1 MKKYVR
7 KIIAIFLIINI
18 LLSYMNVGVFKLFAA
33 EDISAIFSQI
43 DINFIDPETQ
53 DVVDGV
59 NVGELARM
67 QISLGVASN
76 IDTDSTSIRIDLS
89 NDNFYFTSFTPNGD
103 SDGATYSVTVE
114 DSTQGTKTLTAVLHI
129 DADGTRYITIDDLVQ
144 GSTVHLSLDGYF
156 KDTVTPN
163 EKLSVSVGGQEY
175 ASISATNV
183 ANKITV
189 DNSKTVSTD
198 KISYHKGNTQDLSS
212 NFPITYGISANVMI
226 PDAWA
231 DTETL
236 KNLTIDDTLSFPAS
250 MYIENSG
257 SVDLSNFI
265 GLGTNSVLTISDFSP
280 VLSSDETKIVGI
292 KLNKVLTSTD
302 IDTYLAN
309 GEEISLKYNDNLV
322 IEGDGTISNTLSTS
336 YESTNFTGSANPVT
350 KTTTIDETTGADFEN
365 TTKKLSD
372 GGINSNTASGGPG
385 WFSGYLIEGDE
396 ITYKISTTNTGDE
409 IGNVKLTDVIPTGTV
424 LVEAKSDNTT
434 DINSSA
440 TVTIDGEEKN
450 AVIWS
455 FSNVPAGQTVTATI
469 RIKITDNSDFTL
481 VNNLYKDEDYTKIE
495 TTGPEL
501 QVNKKRPNLE
511 ISKSA
516 ESSGGEF
523 SNPGDSIS
531 YTITV
536 KNSGTETITTSV
548 TDSLPDSLENIIC
561 TDQDNAVIE
570 NGTITWN
577 NVTLD
582 IGESITYNV
591 TGTVKEG
598 TTGSI
603 TNTATA
609 DKNGEYEKNATV
621 TTEVFDETVVL
632 NNTTISKIVNKA
644 NVNTGDSVSYNI
656 QLKNTGKKY
665 NLADITGEKIV
676 VTDVIPDGITYS
688 SGAYYLLPNDST
700 QYTEGITYDEIT
712 KTITWE
718 LDSSIYNEFSSNAVV
733 NLYIPCT
740 VTQESSEDQDIIINN
755 KASSTTL
762 NKETNEVPITILK
775 SSGLEIEKYV
785 DKVYD
790 NTNKDNLLYEN
801 KTGSNKEQINI
812 DFQEGYLAI
821 YKVKISNSAKTDI
834 TLDSTNGT
842 FTDEIQQLSSIN
854 SDGSIIVNVY
864 DSEGNKYGDSVT
876 TYAYDGKS
884 FTINLSGRTIKAKDY
899 IVLSYELQGATNG
912 VSKAT
917 NKISNN
923 TLESS
928 SQDLINKPE
937 MNKSVAI
944 VDKQTDWQDASWNNN
959 SLQTYLSNLEF
970 KDTANVS
977 ATSLENKYLIYKI
990 HSGTGENLVDKYTVT
1005 DTISNNLNFVKD
1017 ITTYNYS
1024 GLLGTGPVFAIY
1036 RNDSYSWGSTT
1047 SGMINFQASPKISID
1062 DTGKKLNIE
1071 FNLTSYSATSTSFD
1085 IYYLVEV
1092 DQTKLQEMITNIENG
1107 IDIDSIDLLNEANVK
1122 STNVDESGKP
1132 LIDFTDDTKVNVN
1145 DGILYPGIEKEYT
1158 GFFGSGETKVDS
1170 EGNVQ
1175 LSTGSANAG
1184 ANLVWQVTVDNADK
1198 DSAKSMRNYTV
1209 NDILPGIYEFDARF
1223 LDDTYTGA
1231 KYYPSIVIY
1240 KKDGSEKKSWKG
1252 KDFILPTGY
1261 ENSNELTWNFE
1272 GEDYYLD
1279 PGEKMV
1285 IKFSTKVKSAGSY
1298 GAFLNTARLTTTSE
1312 FTKEN
1317 IGNGVQISDK
1327 TIENTDFA
1335 NVYSYMTTSYK
1346 EIEYNPD
1353 LYDASYEQPLLDTGI
1368 SKKDEN
1374 GILDNYVEGHQGELV
1389 KYTLNVKNESKV
1401 NIKDLAIID
1410 RLPYVGDIGV
1420 IAKYPRD
1427 SAFEVK
1433 WDSFIKAD
1441 IYDKDGN
1448 FSRTIDNNKVKITF
1462 SDEKNSTFEYGCK
1475 DWYGENDVATWTNE
1489 ANEQTVN
1496 VRFMID
1502 YNKDDNQTF
1511 LQPGENIKLT
1521 FYGRVPKYIQK
1532 TGNSNVAWNNFAYGY
1547 KAYNANT
1554 DLELSNLSIAEPAKV
1569 GVWVKENKVV
1579 NPGTIKINK
1588 TYNAGAGDTGEATV
1602 YLVLYKYNDNYDAFD
1617 PNSIEYEKY
1626 SSIVSINVEAN
1637 STNSYTFD
1645 NLPSGT
1651 KYKIYETD
1659 KYGNILD
1666 ANNNDWY
1673 TIEGQGTEVELI
1685 GGDLQE
1691 VNITDT
1697 ALEEFKGSIK
1707 INKKVFKYTGEE
1719 VTDGTYTF
1727 VLKDESGNYVYE
1739 KDGNIVKSKEFTS
1752 DAIIHTSAGKSRTI
1766 NNLDIGTYK
1775 IYEVNEDGTNVNYVE
1790 GIGYKV
1796 EFSPSNEVN
1805 ITRSDGNQEITATNT
1820 LDREPVNVSLQGKKY
1835 LENQTLSAEQFEFE
1849 LTQTDESKNET
1860 LDQEG
1865 NVIKYVAKNDADGD
1879 FKFDLQFNEVGE
1891 YYYKLNEVNDGN
1903 SKYIYDENIYF
1914 IKISVTE
1921 ESKVLVSNIEI
1932 LEGGTDISFNNEFLV
1947 EKISLQVEKV
1957 WNDNNNQDGKR
1968 PTNIQVQLKAD
1979 GVNYGEAV
1987 TLTAGLDNIW
1997 QEDELKYTWNDLIKY
2012 DNEREIVYTIEEINV
2027 PDGYNATY
2035 NTETTGKTIITNT
2048 HTPEVTT
2055 YEVEKVWSDNENQDG
2070 KRPENIIVQL
2080 KANGTNSG
2088 NAITLT
2094 AGEDKVWQENE
2105 LKYTWTALPKYENG
2119 TLITYTVEETSV
2131 IDGYSTTYN
2140 TETTGKT
2147 VITNTHTPEVTTY
2160 EVEKVWSDNNNQDG
2174 KRAESITVQLKAN
2187 GINNGEA
2194 VTLNYGDNNI
2204 WDADELKYVW
2214 SNLPKYAD
2222 GTLITY
2228 TVEEISVID
2237 GYTATYNTETTGKTV
2252 ITNTHTPEVTTYEV
2266 EKVWSDNDNQDGKRP
2281 ENITVQLKANGV
2293 NSGNAI
2299 TLAAGEDKVW
2309 QENELKY
2316 TWTDLP
2322 KYANGTEIIYTAQE
2336 TSVLNGY
2343 DVSYNT
2349 ETTGKTIITNTH
2361 TPETTTYEVEKVW
2374 LDNNNQDGK
2383 RPENIQV
2390 QLKANG
2396 VNIGSA
2402 ITLTSGEDEE
2412 WQENELKYTWTALPK
2427 YENGTLITYTVEEK
2441 SVIKGYNATYNTETT
2456 GKTIIIN
2463 MYETE
2468 KTQITVEKV
2477 WDDSND
2483 ENSKRPESIQVQ
2495 LKANSINS
2503 GGVVTLTAGEDK
2515 VWQENEL
2522 KYTWTN
2528 LPKYADGIEII
2539 YTVEEVSVPE
2549 GYEVNYN
2556 TETTGKTIITNK
2568 HTVLIDISGTKTW
2581 IDYNNADNTR
2591 PTSIKVNLMKNGVK
2605 EDSKEITAANNWKY
2619 SFTGLEKYDD
2629 ENNEI
2634 KYTITEEKI
2643 DGYESEINGYDI
2655 TNTYKAIIS
2664 IEGTK
2669 TWIDYDNKDNTR
2681 PESITVNLLKNGTKI
2696 KSKIVT
2702 ELDGWKYSFTE
2713 LEKYDDKN
2721 NAILYTVEEE
2731 NVDNYKSKVDGY
2743 NITNTYKAETSIEAT
2758 KTWVDHNNVDHTRPE
2773 SVTVNLL
2780 KDGVKIKSAILTD
2793 KNNWKYTFE
2802 NLEKYDQNNQE
2813 IKYSIE
2819 EENVN
2824 GYRSEINGYNITN
2837 TFIGRVTTSISGKK
2851 IWYDY
2856 NNIDNTRPES
2866 ITVNL
2871 LKDGV
2876 KIDSKIVTEEEN
2888 WEYVFTDLDKYNDND
2903 NEIKYTVTEDE
2914 VNGYKTE
2921 VEGYDII
2928 NTYVAKTSVEG
2939 KKIWIDDEN
2948 VNNTRPESITINLL
2962 KDGIKIKSKV
2972 ITEDN
2977 DWKYVFTNLVKYNE
2991 DGTEI
2996 SYTVAEDKVKGYT
3009 SKIDGTN
3016 IINTYIPIEENTE
3029 EKEDIKQ
3036 EIKEENKEEQKEE
3049 KHYSVK
3055 TGDNIIISFM
3065 TLIASIAIEFITRKI
3080 INNKSKNK

>member
-33 EDISAIFSQI
+33 EEISAIFSQI
-43 DINFIDPETQ
+43 DINFINPETQ
-53 DVVDGV
+53 DVIDGV

-103 SDGATYSVTVE
+103 EDGATYSVVVE

-129 DADGTRYITIDDLVQ
+129 DADGTRYITIDDLLQ
-144 GSTVHLSLDGYF
+144 GSTVYLSLDGYF

-175 ASISATNV
+175 ATISVKNV
-183 ANKITV
+183 ENKITI
-189 DNSKTVSTD
+189 DNSKTVSID
-198 KISYHKGNTQDLSS
+198 KITYHQGNTQDLSS
-212 NFPITYGISANVMI
+212 NFPITYGISANVNI

-236 KNLTIDDTLSFPAS
+236 QNLTIDDTLSFPDS

-265 GLGTNSVLTISDFSP
+265 GLGANSVLTISDFSP

-292 KLNKVLTSTD
+292 KLNRVLTSTD
-302 IDTYLAN
+302 IDKYLAN

-322 IEGDGTISNTLSTS
+322 IGGDGTISNTLSTS
-336 YESTNFTGSANPVT
+336 YESTNFTGRANPVT
-350 KTTTIDETTGADFEN
+350 KTTTIDETTGAKFEK
-365 TTKKLSD
+365 TTKKLAD
-372 GGINSNTASGGPG
+372 WGMNSNTGMGGAG
-385 WFSGYLIEGDE
+385 WFTGYLIEGDE
-396 ITYKISTTNTGDE
+396 IIYKISTTNTGDE
-409 IGNVKLTDVIPTGTV
+409 AGNVKLTDIIPTGTV
-424 LVEAKSDNTT
+424 LVEAKSDDTT

-450 AVIWS
+450 AVIWN
-455 FSNVPAGQTVTATI
+455 FSNVSAGQTVNATI
-469 RIKITDNSDFTL
+469 KVKITDNADFTL
-481 VNNLYKDEDYTKIE
+481 INNLYKDEDYTKIE

-501 QVNKKRPNLE
+501 PVNKKRPNLE

-523 SNPGDSIS
+523 SNPGDSVS

-548 TDSLPDSLENIIC
+548 TDNLPDSLENVIC
-561 TDQDNAVIE
+561 TDQDNAIIE
-570 NGTITWN
+570 NGIITWN

-609 DKNGEYEKNATV
+609 DKNGEYEKTATV

-665 NLADITGEKIV
+665 NLTDINGEKIV

-700 QYTEGITYDEIT
+700 QYTEGITYDETT

-718 LDSSIYNEFSSNAVV
+718 LNSSVYNQFLANAVV

-740 VTQESSEDQDIIINN
+740 VTQESSEEQDIVINN
-755 KASSTTL
+755 KAISSTL
-762 NKETNEVPITILK
+762 NKETNEVPVTILK

-790 NTNKDNLLYEN
+790 NTNKENLLYEN

-812 DFQEGYLAI
+812 DFEEGCLVV
-821 YKVKISNSAKTDI
+821 YKVKISNSSKTDI
-834 TLDSTNGT
+834 ILDSANGT
-842 FTDEIQQLSSIN
+842 FTDTIQQLTPLN
-854 SDGSIIVNVY
+854 SENGDYSIIVNVY
-864 DSEGNKYGDSVT
+864 DSTGNKYGDSIT
-876 TYAYDGKS
+876 TYAYNGNS
-884 FTINLSGRTIKAKDY
+884 FPIDLSGKTIKAKDY
-899 IVLSYELQGATNG
+899 IVLSYELKGATNG

-917 NKISNN
+917 NKISNDI
-923 TLESS
+923 LESS
-928 SQDLINKPE
+928 SQDLVNKPE
-937 MNKSVAI
+937 MSKSVAI
-944 VDKQTDWQDASWNNN
+944 IEKQTDWQDASWNNN
-959 SLQTYLSNLEF
+959 NLQEYLANLEF
-970 KDTANVS
+970 KDTANVA
-977 ATSLENKYLIYKI
+977 ATALENKYLLYKVT
-990 HSGTGENLVDKYTVT
+990 SETGDNYIDKYIVT
-1005 DTISNNLNFVKD
+1005 DTISDNLNFVKGV
-1017 ITTYNYS
+1017 TTYHNNQ
-1024 GLLGTGPVFAIY
+1024 LLGNGPVIAIY
-1036 RNDSYSWGSTT
+1036 ENRSFSWGGPFTY
-1047 SGMINFQASPKISID
+1047 MINYDGEPKATID
-1062 DTGKKLNIE
+1062 STGKTLNIE
-1071 FNLTSYSATSTSFD
+1071 FKLTETLVTANKFD

-1122 STNVDESGKP
+1122 STNVDENGNP
-1132 LIDFTDDTKVNVN
+1132 LIDFTDDTKINVN

-1158 GFFGSGETKVDS
+1158 GFFDSGETKVDS

-1209 NDILPGIYEFDARF
+1209 SDILPGIYEFDARF

-1252 KDFILPTGY
+1252 KDFILPTRD
-1261 ENSNELTWNFE
+1261 ENSNELTWKFKE
-1272 GEDYYLD
+1272 EDYYLD

-1298 GAFLNTARLTTTSE
+1298 GAFLNTARLTTSSE

-1317 IGNGVQISDK
+1317 IGNGVKISDK
-1327 TIENTDFA
+1327 TIESTAFA

-1353 LYDASYEQPLLDTGI
+1353 LYEASYEQPLLDTGI

-1374 GILDNYVEGHQGELV
+1374 GVLDNYVEGHQGEVV

-1401 NIKDLAIID
+1401 NIKNLVFID

-1420 IAKYPRD
+1420 IAQYPRD

-1433 WDSFIKAD
+1433 WDSFIKAE

-1475 DWYGENDVATWTNE
+1475 DWYGENDVANWTNE

-1521 FYGRVPKYIQK
+1521 FYGRVPKYIQE

-1554 DLELSNLSIAEPAKV
+1554 NLELSNLSIAEPAKV
-1569 GVWVKENKVV
+1569 GVWVKEDKVV
-1579 NPGTIKINK
+1579 NPGTIKVNK
-1588 TYNAGAGDTGEATV
+1588 SYNAGVEYTEDATV

-1617 PNSIEYEKY
+1617 PNSEEYEKY
-1626 SSIVSINVEAN
+1626 SSIVSINVGAN
-1637 STNSYTFD
+1637 ATSSYIFD

-1685 GGDLQE
+1685 GGDLKE
-1691 VNITDT
+1691 INITDT
-1697 ALEEFKGSIK
+1697 ALEEFNGSIK

-1719 VTDGTYTF
+1719 VTEGTYTF

-1739 KDGNIVKSKEFTS
+1739 KNGNIVKVKEFTS
-1752 DAIIHTSAGKSRTI
+1752 DAIIHITAGKSRTI
-1766 NNLDIGTYK
+1766 NNLDIGNYK

-1796 EFSPSNEVN
+1796 EFSPGNEVN
-1805 ITRSDGNQEITATNT
+1805 LIRANGNQEITATNT
-1820 LDREPVNVSLQGKKY
+1820 LDREPINVSLQGKKY
-1835 LENQTLSAEQFEFE
+1835 LKNQTLSAEQFEFE
-1849 LTQTDESKNET
+1849 LTQTDQSKNEV

-1865 NVIKYVAKNDADGD
+1865 NVIKYVAKNDENGD

-1891 YYYKLNEVNDGN
+1891 YYYKLNEVNAGN

-2055 YEVEKVWSDNENQDG
+2055 YEVEKVWSDNDNQDGKRPESIIVQLKANGTNSGSAVTLTAGEDKVWQENELKYTWTALPKYENGAEITYTVDEVSIPDGYTANINVTENKTQIINEYTPGMTSMTAEKVWSDNNNQDGKRPESITLQLKANGANSGNAITLTAGEDKLWQENELKYTWTNLPEYSDGEKIIYTVEEISVSDEYEVTYNTETARKTIITNTHTPEVTTYEVEKVWSDNENQDG
-2070 KRPENIIVQL
+2070 KRPENITVQL

-2119 TLITYTVEETSV
+2119 AEIIYTVEETSV
-2131 IDGYSTTYN
+2131 IDGYTATYN
-2140 TETTGKT
+2140 TETPGKT

-2174 KRAESITVQLKAN
+2174 KRPESITVQLKAN
-2187 GINNGEA
+2187 G
-2194 VTLNYGDNNI
+2194 T
-2204 WDADELKYVW
+2204 
-2214 SNLPKYAD
+2214 
-2222 GTLITY
+2222 
-2228 TVEEISVID
+2228 
-2237 GYTATYNTETTGKTV
+2237 
-2252 ITNTHTPEVTTYEV
+2252 
-2266 EKVWSDNDNQDGKRP
+2266 
-2281 ENITVQLKANGV
+2281 
-2293 NSGNAI
+2293 NSG
-2299 TLAAGEDKVW
+2299 
-2309 QENELKY
+2309 
-2316 TWTDLP
+2316 
-2322 KYANGTEIIYTAQE
+2322 
-2336 TSVLNGY
+2336 
-2343 DVSYNT
+2343 
-2349 ETTGKTIITNTH
+2349 
-2361 TPETTTYEVEKVW
+2361 
-2374 LDNNNQDGK
+2374 
-2383 RPENIQV
+2383 
-2390 QLKANG
+2390 
-2396 VNIGSA
+2396 SA
-2402 ITLTSGEDEE
+2402 
-2412 WQENELKYTWTALPK
+2412 
-2427 YENGTLITYTVEEK
+2427 
-2441 SVIKGYNATYNTETT
+2441 
-2456 GKTIIIN
+2456 
-2463 MYETE
+2463 
-2468 KTQITVEKV
+2468 
-2477 WDDSND
+2477 
-2483 ENSKRPESIQVQ
+2483 
-2495 LKANSINS
+2495 
-2503 GGVVTLTAGEDK
+2503 VTLTAGEDK
-2515 VWQENEL
+2515 VW
-2522 KYTWTN
+2522 
-2528 LPKYADGIEII
+2528 
-2539 YTVEEVSVPE
+2539 
-2549 GYEVNYN
+2549 
-2556 TETTGKTIITNK
+2556 
-2568 HTVLIDISGTKTW
+2568 H
-2581 IDYNNADNTR
+2581 
-2591 PTSIKVNLMKNGVK
+2591 
-2605 EDSKEITAANNWKY
+2605 
-2619 SFTGLEKYDD
+2619 
-2629 ENNEI
+2629 
-2634 KYTITEEKI
+2634 
-2643 DGYESEINGYDI
+2643 
-2655 TNTYKAIIS
+2655 
-2664 IEGTK
+2664 
-2669 TWIDYDNKDNTR
+2669 
-2681 PESITVNLLKNGTKI
+2681 
-2696 KSKIVT
+2696 
-2702 ELDGWKYSFTE
+2702 
-2713 LEKYDDKN
+2713 
-2721 NAILYTVEEE
+2721 
-2731 NVDNYKSKVDGY
+2731 
-2743 NITNTYKAETSIEAT
+2743 
-2758 KTWVDHNNVDHTRPE
+2758 
-2773 SVTVNLL
+2773 
-2780 KDGVKIKSAILTD
+2780 
-2793 KNNWKYTFE
+2793 
-2802 NLEKYDQNNQE
+2802 
-2813 IKYSIE
+2813 
-2819 EENVN
+2819 
-2824 GYRSEINGYNITN
+2824 
-2837 TFIGRVTTSISGKK
+2837 
-2851 IWYDY
+2851 
-2856 NNIDNTRPES
+2856 
-2866 ITVNL
+2866 
-2871 LKDGV
+2871 
-2876 KIDSKIVTEEEN
+2876 
-2888 WEYVFTDLDKYNDND
+2888 
-2903 NEIKYTVTEDE
+2903 
-2914 VNGYKTE
+2914 
-2921 VEGYDII
+2921 
-2928 NTYVAKTSVEG
+2928 
-2939 KKIWIDDEN
+2939 
-2948 VNNTRPESITINLL
+2948 
-2962 KDGIKIKSKV
+2962 
-2972 ITEDN
+2972 
-2977 DWKYVFTNLVKYNE
+2977 
-2991 DGTEI
+2991 
-2996 SYTVAEDKVKGYT
+2996 
-3009 SKIDGTN
+3009 
-3016 IINTYIPIEENTE
+3016 
-3029 EKEDIKQ
+3029 
-3036 EIKEENKEEQKEE
+3036 
-3049 KHYSVK
+3049 
-3055 TGDNIIISFM
+3055 
-3065 TLIASIAIEFITRKI
+3065 
-3080 INNKSKNK
+3080 

>member
-18 LLSYMNVGVFKLFAA
+18 LLSYMNVGIFKLFAA
-33 EDISAIFSQI
+33 EEISAIFSQI
-43 DINFIDPETQ
+43 DINFINPETQ
-53 DVVDGV
+53 DVIDGV

-103 SDGATYSVTVE
+103 EDGATYSVVVE

-129 DADGTRYITIDDLVQ
+129 DADGTRYITIDDLLQ
-144 GSTVHLSLDGYF
+144 GSTVYLSLDGYF

-175 ASISATNV
+175 ATISVKNV
-183 ANKITV
+183 ENKITI
-189 DNSKTVSTD
+189 DNSKTVSID
-198 KISYHKGNTQDLSS
+198 KITYHQGNTQDLSS
-212 NFPITYGISANVMI
+212 NFPITYGISANVNI

-236 KNLTIDDTLSFPAS
+236 QNLTIDDTLSFPDS

-265 GLGTNSVLTISDFSP
+265 GLGANSVLTISDFSP

-292 KLNKVLTSTD
+292 KLNRVLTSTD
-302 IDTYLAN
+302 IDKYLAN

-322 IEGDGTISNTLSTS
+322 IGGDGTISNTLSTS
-336 YESTNFTGSANPVT
+336 YESTNFTGRANPVT
-350 KTTTIDETTGADFEN
+350 KTTTIDETTGAKFEK
-365 TTKKLSD
+365 TTKKLAD
-372 GGINSNTASGGPG
+372 WGMNSNTGMGGAG
-385 WFSGYLIEGDE
+385 WFTGYLIEGDE
-396 ITYKISTTNTGDE
+396 IIYKISTTNTGDE
-409 IGNVKLTDVIPTGTV
+409 AGNVKLTDIIPTGTV
-424 LVEAKSDNTT
+424 LVEAKSDDTT

-450 AVIWS
+450 AVIWN
-455 FSNVPAGQTVTATI
+455 FSNVSAGQTVNATI
-469 RIKITDNSDFTL
+469 KVKITDNADFTL
-481 VNNLYKDEDYTKIE
+481 INNLYKDEDYTKIE

-501 QVNKKRPNLE
+501 PVNKKRPNLE

-523 SNPGDSIS
+523 SNPGDSVS

-548 TDSLPDSLENIIC
+548 TDNLPDSLENVIC
-561 TDQDNAVIE
+561 TDQDNAIIE
-570 NGTITWN
+570 NGIITWN

-591 TGTVKEG
+591 TGTVKAG

-609 DKNGEYEKNATV
+609 DKNGEYEKTATV

-665 NLADITGEKIV
+665 NLTDINGEKIV

-700 QYTEGITYDEIT
+700 QYTEGITYDETT

-718 LDSSIYNEFSSNAVV
+718 LNSSVYNQFLANAVV

-740 VTQESSEDQDIIINN
+740 VTQESSEEQDIVINN
-755 KASSTTL
+755 KAISSTL
-762 NKETNEVPITILK
+762 NKETNEVPVTILK

-790 NTNKDNLLYEN
+790 NTNKENLLYEN

-812 DFQEGYLAI
+812 DFEEGCLVV
-821 YKVKISNSAKTDI
+821 YKVKISNSSKTDI
-834 TLDSTNGT
+834 ILDSANGT
-842 FTDEIQQLSSIN
+842 FTDTIQQLTPLN
-854 SDGSIIVNVY
+854 SENGDYSIIVNVY
-864 DSEGNKYGDSVT
+864 DSTGNKYGDSIT
-876 TYAYDGKS
+876 TYAYNGNS
-884 FTINLSGRTIKAKDY
+884 FPIDLSGKTIKAKDY
-899 IVLSYELQGATNG
+899 IVLSYELKGATNG

-917 NKISNN
+917 NKISNDI
-923 TLESS
+923 LESS
-928 SQDLINKPE
+928 SQDLVNKPE
-937 MNKSVAI
+937 MSKSVAI
-944 VDKQTDWQDASWNNN
+944 IEKQTDWQDASWNNN
-959 SLQTYLSNLEF
+959 NLQEYLANLEF
-970 KDTANVS
+970 KDTANVA
-977 ATSLENKYLIYKI
+977 ATALENKYLLYKVT
-990 HSGTGENLVDKYTVT
+990 SETGDNHIDKYIVT
-1005 DTISNNLNFVKD
+1005 DTISDNLNFVRGV
-1017 ITTYNYS
+1017 TTYHNNQ
-1024 GLLGTGPVFAIY
+1024 LLGNGPVIAIY
-1036 RNDSYSWGSTT
+1036 ENRSFSWGGPFTY
-1047 SGMINFQASPKISID
+1047 MINYDGEPKATID
-1062 DTGKKLNIE
+1062 STGKTLNIE
-1071 FNLTSYSATSTSFD
+1071 FKLTETSVTANKFD

-1122 STNVDESGKP
+1122 STNVDENGNP
-1132 LIDFTDDTKVNVN
+1132 LIDFTDDTKINVN

-1158 GFFGSGETKVDS
+1158 GFFDSGETKVDS

-1209 NDILPGIYEFDARF
+1209 SDILPGIYEFDARF

-1252 KDFILPTGY
+1252 KDFILPTRD
-1261 ENSNELTWNFE
+1261 ENSNELTWKFK

-1298 GAFLNTARLTTTSE
+1298 GAFLNTARLTTSSE

-1317 IGNGVQISDK
+1317 IGNGVKISDK
-1327 TIENTDFA
+1327 TIESTAFA

-1353 LYDASYEQPLLDTGI
+1353 LYEASYEQPLLDTGI

-1374 GILDNYVEGHQGELV
+1374 GVLDNYVEGHQGELV

-1554 DLELSNLSIAEPAKV
+1554 NLELSNLSIAEPAKV
-1569 GVWVKENKVV
+1569 GVWVKEDKVV
-1579 NPGTIKINK
+1579 NPGTIKVNK
-1588 TYNAGAGDTGEATV
+1588 SYNAGVGDIADATV
-1602 YLVLYKYNDNYDAFD
+1602 YFVLYKYNENYDAFD
-1617 PNSIEYEKY
+1617 PNSVEYEKY
-1626 SSIVSINVEAN
+1626 SNIVSINVGAN
-1637 STNSYTFD
+1637 ATSSYIFD

-1685 GGDLQE
+1685 GGDLKE

-1697 ALEEFKGSIK
+1697 ALEEFNGSIK

-1719 VTDGTYTF
+1719 VTEGTYTF

-1739 KDGNIVKSKEFTS
+1739 KDGNIVKAKEFTS
-1752 DAIIHTSAGKSRTI
+1752 DAIIHITAGKSRTI
-1766 NNLDIGTYK
+1766 NNLDIGIYK

-1796 EFSPSNEVN
+1796 EFSPGNEVN
-1805 ITRSDGNQEITATNT
+1805 LIRANGNQEITATNT
-1820 LDREPVNVSLQGKKY
+1820 LDREPINVSLQGKKY
-1835 LENQTLSAEQFEFE
+1835 LENQALSAEQFEFE
-1849 LTQTDESKNET
+1849 LTQTDQSKNEV

-1865 NVIKYVAKNDADGD
+1865 NVIKYVAKNDENGD

-1891 YYYKLNEVNDGN
+1891 YYYKLNEVNAGN

-1997 QEDELKYTWNDLIKY
+1997 QENELKYTWSDLIKY

-2027 PDGYNATY
+2027 SDGYNVTY
-2035 NTETTGKTIITNT
+2035 NTETAGKTIITNT

-2070 KRPENIIVQL
+2070 KRPESITVQL
-2080 KANGTNSG
+2080 KANGVNSG

-2094 AGEDKVWQENE
+2094 AGADKVWQESE
-2105 LKYTWTALPKYENG
+2105 QKYTWTDLPKYENG
-2119 TLITYTVEETSV
+2119 AEIVYTVEET
-2131 IDGYSTTYN
+2131 
-2140 TETTGKT
+2140 
-2147 VITNTHTPEVTTY
+2147 
-2160 EVEKVWSDNNNQDG
+2160 
-2174 KRAESITVQLKAN
+2174 
-2187 GINNGEA
+2187 
-2194 VTLNYGDNNI
+2194 
-2204 WDADELKYVW
+2204 
-2214 SNLPKYAD
+2214 
-2222 GTLITY
+2222 
-2228 TVEEISVID
+2228 SVID

-2266 EKVWSDNDNQDGKRP
+2266 EKVWSDNNNQDGKRP
-2281 ENITVQLKANGV
+2281 ESITVQLKANGV
-2293 NSGNAI
+2293 NSGSDI

-2396 VNIGSA
+2396 VNSGSA
-2402 ITLTSGEDEE
+2402 ITLTAGEDKV
-2412 WQENELKYTWTALPK
+2412 WQENELKYTWTDLPK
-2427 YENGTLITYTVEEK
+2427 YENGAEIKYTVEET
-2441 SVIKGYNATYNTETT
+2441 SVIDGYNVTYNTETT

-2463 MYETE
+2463 MYKTE

-2483 ENSKRPESIQVQ
+2483 ENNKRPESIQVQ
-2495 LKANSINS
+2495 LKANGVNS
-2503 GGVVTLTAGEDK
+2503 ENAITLTAGEDK

-2539 YTVEEVSVPE
+2539 YTVEEVSIPE

-2556 TETTGKTIITNK
+2556 KEATGKIIITNK

-2581 IDYNNADNTR
+2581 VDYNNADNTR
-2591 PTSIKVNLMKNGVK
+2591 PTSIRVNLMKNGIK
-2605 EDSKEITAANNWKY
+2605 KDSKEITAANNWKY
-2619 SFTGLEKYDD
+2619 SFKGLEKYDD

-2634 KYTITEEKI
+2634 KYTITEEKV
-2643 DGYESEINGYDI
+2643 DGYESDINGYDI
-2655 TNTYKAIIS
+2655 TNTYKAAVS

-2669 TWIDYDNKDNTR
+2669 TWVDYDNKDNTR

-2696 KSKIVT
+2696 KSKTVT
-2702 ELDGWKYSFTE
+2702 ELDGWRYSFTE

-2731 NVDNYKSKVDGY
+2731 NVDNYESKVDGY
-2743 NITNTYKAETSIEAT
+2743 DITNIYKAETSIEVT
-2758 KTWVDHNNVDHTRPE
+2758 KTWIDHNNVDNTRPE

-2780 KDGVKIKSAILTD
+2780 KDGVKIKSAVLTD
-2793 KNNWKYTFE
+2793 RNNWKYTFE

-2824 GYRSEINGYNITN
+2824 GYMSKINGYNITN

-2856 NNIDNTRPES
+2856 NNKDNTRPES

-2903 NEIKYTVTEDE
+2903 NEIKYTITEDE
-2914 VNGYKTE
+2914 VKGYKTE

-2928 NTYVAKTSVEG
+2928 NTYEAKTSVEG
-2939 KKIWIDDEN
+2939 AKIWIDDEN
-2948 VNNTRPESITINLL
+2948 INNTRPESITINLL

-2972 ITEDN
+2972 ITEDD
-2977 DWKYVFTNLVKYNE
+2977 DWKYVFTNLEKYNE

-2996 SYTVAEDKVKGYT
+2996 SYTVTEDKVKGYT

-3029 EKEDIKQ
+3029 EKEDIK
-3036 EIKEENKEEQKEE
+3036 EETKEEQKEE
-3049 KHYSVK
+3049 NHYSVK
-3055 TGDNIIISFM
+3055 TSDNIVISFM

-3080 INNKSKNK
+3080 RNNKSKNK